1 VLSDSAVPNRCVLCA
16 RKGNTHSHFLITFT
30 CVSQPKEEI
39 RHQNAEP
46 IATLD
51 HPALELARHQHCSDP
66 SFAATTPSVA
76 PLAATA
82 LALAAAAI
90 VTATIT
96 STTIA
101 ITAATIALA
110 TAAVGAAIPA
120 AAT

>member
-1 VLSDSAVPNRCVLCA
+1 MRVICVLCA
-16 RKGNTHSHFLITFT
+16 RKGRHEGNTHSHFHIHVCFT
-30 CVSQPKEEI
+30 AKGQI

-51 HPALELARHQHCSDP
+51 HPALELARHQHCSDHFSAT

-96 STTIA
+96 SITVA

>member
-1 VLSDSAVPNRCVLCA
+1 VC
-16 RKGNTHSHFLITFT
+16 FT
-30 CVSQPKEEI
+30 AEGQNSI
-39 RHQNAEP
+39 SHQNAEP

-66 SFAATTPSVA
+66 SATSFAATTPSVA
-76 PLAATA
+76 PLAAAA

-96 STTIA
+96 ATTIA

>member
-1 VLSDSAVPNRCVLCA
+1 M
-16 RKGNTHSHFLITFT
+16 TFT
-30 CVSQPKEEI
+30 LTLYVCFTAEGQNSI
-39 RHQNAEP
+39 SHQNAEP

-66 SFAATTPSVA
+66 FYDTSFAATTPSAA
-76 PLAATA
+76 PLAAAA

-96 STTIA
+96 ATTIA